1 MIMFIG
7 WWQETGLALLKCALH
22 SPAVSALRPPGHRHA
37 VPVRVFSCTILVD
50 FQTEDQDI
58 MCNLLRVQWTITPRT
73 APQPWLACNG
83 CGELRAFQA
92 SGKIR
97 LNANGRKLDAWLIYR
112 CLICDKSWNR
122 PIFERQNVR
131 DISPAVLEALQ
142 SNDPEW
148 IKAETF
154 NLEALRRKSQRID
167 EFAEFDIEKKIRDE
181 PPDWTAAE
189 IDLAVPFPAGIRLD
203 RLLASELGLS
213 RSMLQKLHDDG
224 QIRAQ
229 SDLLRR
235 RLKNGARIVIECCD
249 GLDPER
255 FWKPAMTGL

>member
-1 MIMFIG
+1 VPCA
-7 WWQETGLALLKCALH
+7 ALLSQLFTHPK
-22 SPAVSALRPPGHRHA
+22 HRHA

-50 FQTEDQDI
+50 FQMEDQDN
-58 MCNLLRVQWTITPRT
+58 MCNVLRVQWTITPRT
-73 APQPWLACNG
+73 APQPWLACSG
-83 CGELRAFQA
+83 CGDLRAFQA

-97 LNANGRKLDAWLIYR
+97 LNANGRKLDAWLIYK

-131 DISPAVLEALQ
+131 DISPSVMEALQ
-142 SNDPEW
+142 SNDPQW
-148 IKAETF
+148 IRAETF

-167 EFAEFDIEKKIRDE
+167 EFPEFDIEKKIKDE
-181 PPDWTAAE
+181 PPDWTKAE
-189 IDLAVPFPAGIRLD
+189 IDLTVPLQTGIRLD

-213 RSMLQKLHDDG
+213 RSMLQKLHDG
-224 QIRAQ
+224 GTIRAP

-249 GLDPER
+249 GFDREL
-255 FWKPAMTGL
+255 FLKPVTVGF

>member
-1 MIMFIG
+1 M
-7 WWQETGLALLKCALH
+7 QR
-22 SPAVSALRPPGHRHA
+22 SAA
-37 VPVRVFSCTILVD
+37 VPARVFSCTILAD
-50 FQTEDQDI
+50 FQTEDQDT

-131 DISPAVLEALQ
+131 DISPPVLEALQ
-142 SNDPEW
+142 CNDPQW
-148 IKAETF
+148 IRAETF

-167 EFAEFDIEKKIRDE
+167 EFPDFDIEKRIRDE
-181 PPDWTAAE
+181 PTDWAAAE
-189 IDLAVPFPAGIRLD
+189 IDLTVPFPAGIRFD

-213 RSMLQKLHDDG
+213 RSMLQKLHDGG

-235 RLKNGARIVIECCD
+235 RLRSGTRIVIECRD
-249 GLDPER
+249 GLDGER
-255 FWKPAMTGL
+255 LWKPAMTGL

>member
-1 MIMFIG
+1 MPC
-7 WWQETGLALLKCALH
+7 TALLFSLFPH
-22 SPAVSALRPPGHRHA
+22 PGHRHA
-37 VPVRVFSCTILVD
+37 VPARVFSCTILVD
-50 FQTEDQDI
+50 FQTEDQDT

-131 DISPAVLEALQ
+131 DISPPVLEALQ
-142 SNDPEW
+142 CNDPQW
-148 IKAETF
+148 IRAETF

-167 EFAEFDIEKKIRDE
+167 EFPDFDIEKKIRDE
-181 PPDWTAAE
+181 PPHWAAAE
-189 IDLAVPFPAGIRLD
+189 IDLTVPFPAGIRLD

-213 RSMLQKLHDDG
+213 RSMLQKLHDGG

-235 RLKNGARIVIECCD
+235 RLRNGTRIVIECGD
-249 GLDPER
+249 GLDRER
-255 FWKPAMTGL
+255 FWKPAVTGL